1 MPSARRRTY
10 RSRRADSPSAD
21 PNEERTMSDWKFET
35 QQIHA
40 GAAPDPVTNARATP
54 IYKTTSY
61 VFNNA
66 DHAKN
71 LFALAEFGNIYT
83 RIMNPTQAVIEDR
96 IAALEGGTAALAT
109 ASGSSSIT
117 YAILNIAGAGDHI
130 VSSSSIYGGTYN
142 LFKYT
147 FAKLG
152 IEVTFVE
159 NQDDAEEWRAAV
171 RPNTKAFFA
180 ETIGNP
186 RINVLD
192 IELVAGV
199 AHEND
204 VPLIVDNTIATPYL
218 IRPFEHGADIV
229 VHSATKFLG
238 GHGTVIAGLIVDGG
252 RFPWSQHVDK
262 FPGLTEPDPSYHG
275 ASYTTVLGDGIAY
288 VIKARV
294 TLLRDT
300 GAALSPDSAFSLIQG
315 VETLSLRIERHVQ
328 NAQEIAEWLEN
339 HPDVAS
345 VNYAGLPSSPW
356 YAAAN
361 KYAPQGVGAVLSFE
375 LKGGVDAGRAL
386 VENVALFSH
395 LANIGDV
402 RSLIIHPAS
411 TTHSQLTPEQQL
423 TTGVTPG
430 LVRLSVGLEHVD
442 DLKADL
448 QSGFDAA
455 RRAVSANARA

>member
-1 MPSARRRTY
+1 
-10 RSRRADSPSAD
+10 
-21 PNEERTMSDWKFET
+21 MSDWKFET
-35 QQIHA
+35 KQIHS
-40 GAAPDPVTNARATP
+40 GSAPDPVTNARATP

-61 VFNNA
+61 VFNSS

-83 RIMNPTQAVIEDR
+83 RINNPTQAVIEER
-96 IAALEGGTAALAT
+96 IAALEGGTAALAV
-109 ASGSSSIT
+109 ASGSAAIT
-117 YAILNIAGAGDHI
+117 YAVLNIAGAGDHI

-142 LFKYT
+142 LFKYSL
-147 FAKLG
+147 ARLG
-152 IEVTFVE
+152 IDVTFVE
-159 NQDDAEEWRAAV
+159 NQDDAEEWKAAI
-171 RPNTKAFFA
+171 RPNTKLLFA

-186 RINVLD
+186 RINILD
-192 IELVAGV
+192 IELVAEV
-199 AHEND
+199 AHRAD

-218 IRPFEHGADIV
+218 IRPFEFGADIV

-238 GHGTVIAGLIVDGG
+238 GHGTVIAGVIVDGG

-294 TLLRDT
+294 QLLRDT

-315 VETLSLRIERHVQ
+315 IETLSLRIERHVA
-328 NAQEIAEWLEN
+328 NAQAVAEWLEA

-345 VNYAGLPSSPW
+345 VNYSGLPSSPW
-356 YAAAN
+356 FETAK
-361 KYAPQGVGAVLSFE
+361 KYAPKGVGAVLSFE

-386 VENVALFSH
+386 VESVTLFSH

-430 LVRLSVGLEHVD
+430 LVRLSVGLENID
-442 DLKADL
+442 DITADL
-448 QSGFDAA
+448 EAGFAAA
-455 RRAVSANARA
+455 RKVSAANASA

>member
-1 MPSARRRTY
+1 
-10 RSRRADSPSAD
+10 
-21 PNEERTMSDWKFET
+21 MSDWKFET
-35 QQIHA
+35 LQIHA

-83 RIMNPTQAVIEDR
+83 RIQNPTQAVAEER

-109 ASGSSSIT
+109 ASGMSAIT
-117 YAILNIAGAGDHI
+117 YAVLNIANAGDHI

-147 FAKLG
+147 LAKLG
-152 IEVTFVE
+152 VDVTFVE
-159 NQDDAEEWRAAV
+159 NQDDPEEWRQAV

-192 IELVAGV
+192 IAAVADI
-199 AHEND
+199 AHEAD
-204 VPLIVDNTIATPYL
+204 VPFIVDNTIATPYL

-275 ASYTTVLGDGIAY
+275 ASYTGVLGDGIAY

-294 TLLRDT
+294 QLLRDT

-315 VETLSLRIERHVQ
+315 IETLSLRIERHVQ
-328 NAQEIAEWLEN
+328 NAQDIAEWLES

-356 YAAAN
+356 HAAASR
-361 KYAPQGVGAVLSFE
+361 YAPLGVGAVLSFE

-386 VENVALFSH
+386 VENVSLFSH

-423 TTGVTPG
+423 TAGVTPG
-430 LVRLSVGLEHVD
+430 LVRLSVGLEHID

-448 QSGFDAA
+448 QTGFDAA
-455 RRAVSANARA
+455 RRVASA

>member
-1 MPSARRRTY
+1 
-10 RSRRADSPSAD
+10 
-21 PNEERTMSDWKFET
+21 MSDWRFET
-35 QQIHA
+35 KQIHS
-40 GAAPDPVTNARATP
+40 GSAPDPVTNARATP

-61 VFNNA
+61 VFNSS

-83 RIMNPTQAVIEDR
+83 RINNPTQAVIEER
-96 IAALEGGTAALAT
+96 IAALEGGTAALAV
-109 ASGSSSIT
+109 ASGSAAIT
-117 YAILNIAGAGDHI
+117 YAVLNIAGAGDHI

-142 LFKYT
+142 LFKYSL
-147 FAKLG
+147 ARLG
-152 IEVTFVE
+152 IDVTFVE
-159 NQDDAEEWRAAV
+159 NQDDAEEWKAAI
-171 RPNTKAFFA
+171 RPNTKLLFA

-186 RINVLD
+186 RINILD
-192 IELVAGV
+192 IELVAEV
-199 AHEND
+199 AHRAG

-218 IRPFEHGADIV
+218 IRPFEHGADII

-238 GHGTVIAGLIVDGG
+238 GHGTVIAGVIVDGG

-294 TLLRDT
+294 QLLRDT

-315 VETLSLRIERHVQ
+315 VETLSLRIERHVA
-328 NAQEIAEWLEN
+328 NAQAVAEWLEA

-345 VNYAGLPSSPW
+345 VNYSGLPSSPW
-356 YAAAN
+356 FETAK
-361 KYAPQGVGAVLSFE
+361 KYAPLGVGAVLSFE

-386 VENVALFSH
+386 VESVTLFSH

-430 LVRLSVGLEHVD
+430 LVRLSIGLENID
-442 DLKADL
+442 DITADL
-448 QSGFDAA
+448 EAGFAAA
-455 RRAVSANARA
+455 RKVSAANASA

>member
-1 MPSARRRTY
+1 
-10 RSRRADSPSAD
+10 
-21 PNEERTMSDWKFET
+21 MSDWKFET
-35 QQIHA
+35 KQIHS

-61 VFNNA
+61 VFNST

-83 RIMNPTQAVIEDR
+83 RINNPTQAVIEER

-109 ASGSSSIT
+109 ASGSAAIT
-117 YAILNIAGAGDHI
+117 YAVLNIAGAGDHI

-147 FAKLG
+147 LAKLG

-159 NQDDAEEWRAAV
+159 NQDDAEEWKAAI
-171 RPNTKAFFA
+171 RPNTKLFFA

-186 RINVLD
+186 RINILD
-192 IELVAGV
+192 IEKVAEV
-199 AHEND
+199 AHRAD

-218 IRPFEHGADIV
+218 IRPFEFGADIV

-238 GHGTVIAGLIVDGG
+238 GHGTVIAGVIVDGG

-275 ASYTTVLGDGIAY
+275 ASYTAVLGDAIAY

-294 TLLRDT
+294 QLLRDT

-315 VETLSLRIERHVQ
+315 VETLSLRIERHVE
-328 NAQEIAEWLEN
+328 NAQAVAEWLEA

-345 VNYAGLPSSPW
+345 VNYSGLPSSPW
-356 YAAAN
+356 FEIAA
-361 KYAPQGVGAVLSFE
+361 KYAPKGVGAVLSFE

-386 VENVALFSH
+386 VENVTLFSH

-430 LVRLSVGLEHVD
+430 LVRLSVGLENID
-442 DLKADL
+442 DLTADL
-448 QSGFDAA
+448 EAGFAAA
-455 RRAVSANARA
+455 RKVSAANANS

>member
-1 MPSARRRTY
+1 M
-10 RSRRADSPSAD
+10 ADSNA
-21 PNEERTMSDWKFET
+21 TWQFET
-35 QQIHA
+35 KQIHS
-40 GAAPDPVTNARATP
+40 GAAPDPTTKARATP
-54 IYKTTSY
+54 IYQTTSY
-61 VFNNA
+61 VFDNA

-83 RIMNPTQAVIEDR
+83 RIQNPTQAVVEER
-96 IAALEGGTAALAT
+96 VAALEGGTGALLL
-109 ASGSSSIT
+109 ASGQAASTIS
-117 YAILNIAGAGDHI
+117 ILNIAQAGDHI

-147 FAKLG
+147 LAKLG
-152 IEVTFVE
+152 IETTFVE
-159 NQDDAEEWRAAV
+159 DQDDADEWHRAI

-186 RINVLD
+186 RINILD
-192 IELVAGV
+192 IALVSSI
-199 AHEND
+199 AHEAGI
-204 VPLIVDNTIATPYL
+204 PLIVDNTIATPYL

-238 GHGTVIAGLIVDGG
+238 GHGTVIGGVVVDGG
-252 RFPWSQHVDK
+252 TFEWSKNVEK

-275 ASYTTVLGDGIAY
+275 ASYTTAVGDGLAY
-288 VIKARV
+288 IIKARV
-294 TLLRDT
+294 QLLRDL
-300 GAALSPDSAFSLIQG
+300 GAAIAPASAWQLIQG
-315 VETLSLRIERHVQ
+315 IETLSLRIERHVQ
-328 NAQEIAEWLEN
+328 NAQEIAEWLDG
-339 HPDVAS
+339 HPDIAS
-345 VNYAGLPSSPW
+345 VNYSGLPSSPW

-375 LKGGVDAGRAL
+375 LKGGVDAGREL
-386 VENVALFSH
+386 VNTLSLFSH

-402 RSLIIHPAS
+402 RSLVIHPAS

-430 LVRLSVGLEHVD
+430 LVRLSVGLENVA

-448 QSGFDAA
+448 EQGLAAA
-455 RRAVSANARA
+455 RAVVVAARG

>member
-1 MPSARRRTY
+1 
-10 RSRRADSPSAD
+10 
-21 PNEERTMSDWKFET
+21 MSDYQFET
-35 QQIHA
+35 LQIHA
-40 GAAPDPVTNARATP
+40 GAAPDPVTHARATP

-61 VFNNA
+61 VF
-66 DHAKN
+66 DSTEHAKN

-83 RIMNPTQAVIEDR
+83 RIMNPTTDVIEQR

-109 ASGSSSIT
+109 ASGSAAIT
-117 YAILNIAGAGDHI
+117 YAVLNIAGAGDHI

-147 FAKLG
+147 LAKLG

-159 NQDDAEEWRAAV
+159 NQDDLSEWAAAV
-171 RPNTKAFFA
+171 RPNTKLFFA

-186 RINVLD
+186 KINVLD
-192 IELVAGV
+192 LEGVSGV
-199 AHEND
+199 AHDNRL
-204 VPLIVDNTIATPYL
+204 PLIVDNTIATPYL
-218 IRPFEHGADIV
+218 IRPFEFGADIV

-252 RFPWSQHVDK
+252 KFAWSENVDK
-262 FPGLTEPDPSYHG
+262 FPGLTEPDPSYGG
-275 ASYTTVLGDGIAY
+275 ASYTTAVGDGIAY

-300 GAALSPDSAFSLIQG
+300 GAALSPDSSFALIQG

-328 NAQEIAEWLEN
+328 NTQAIAEWLES
-339 HPDVAS
+339 HPDIAS
-345 VNYAGLPSSPW
+345 VNYSGLPSSPW
-356 YAAAN
+356 YVAAN
-361 KYAPQGVGAVLSFE
+361 KYAPKGVGAVVSFE
-375 LKGGVDAGRAL
+375 LKGGVDAGKAL

-430 LVRLSVGLEHVD
+430 LVRLSVGLENV
-442 DLKADL
+442 ADL
-448 QSGFDAA
+448 IADLEVGFAAA
-455 RRAVSANARA
+455 RKVSAANAAA